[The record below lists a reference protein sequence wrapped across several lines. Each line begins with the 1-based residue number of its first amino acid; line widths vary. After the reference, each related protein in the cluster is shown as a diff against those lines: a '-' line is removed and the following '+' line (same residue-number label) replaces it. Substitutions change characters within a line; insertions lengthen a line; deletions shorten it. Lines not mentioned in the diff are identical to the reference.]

1 MRSEVPGIHGGR
13 WMAGLVFEEE
23 TSELRPEVGV
33 GLISSPQQRSVL
45 YPVYQASSLVP
56 GVSHRDTQS
65 ALIELIS

>member
-1 MRSEVPGIHGGR
+1 M
-13 WMAGLVFEEE
+13 FEEE